1 MRDEHILGTPEGA
14 RRQGHLLFKG
24 SKELPTSDND
34 EVRRVGLY
42 C

>member
-14 RRQGHLLFKG
+14 RRKDHVLFKG
-24 SKELPTSDND
+24 SKELPSDND